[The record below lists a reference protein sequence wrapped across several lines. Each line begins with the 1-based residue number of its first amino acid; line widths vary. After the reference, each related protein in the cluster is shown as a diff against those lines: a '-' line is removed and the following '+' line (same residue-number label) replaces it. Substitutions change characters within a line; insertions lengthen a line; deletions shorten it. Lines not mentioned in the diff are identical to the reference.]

1 MNMFVEDT
9 DIVEVKVHYISVGK
23 KVEILEAPKEG
34 STTLTAV
41 FRQPDFSTSQRLVST
56 STSVSPDGSPAVNIM
71 ALQNNMIYFLAKTW
85 DAKDAEG
92 KPIILNNENI
102 GRLRVEVARA
112 LINKLSQD
120 VGQLM

>member
-1 MNMFVEDT
+1 MDIFVQDT
-9 DIVEVKVHYISVGK
+9 DIVEVKVHYITVGK

-34 STTLTAV
+34 STTLTVV

-71 ALQNNMIYFLAKTW
+71 ALQNAMIYILAKSW
-85 DAKDAEG
+85 DAKDQAG